1 MDESIA
7 NKLKLLRDS
16 IEASDYSLENIREWG
31 GADVI
36 ITKDV
41 ERIDPDWVKNQPIVI
56 GEQEDEPQRRL
67 VVTEYSIELSWV
79 FEQLRN
85 IFDELIDFNNKYH
98 FYGSLAQTA
107 LDVISEN
114 DGQVELLN
122 LLLQVV
128 SSAEGFLEK
137 N

>member
-1 MDESIA
+1 MDETIS
-7 NKLKLLRDS
+7 NKLKLLRAS

-41 ERIDPDWVKNQPIVI
+41 ERINPDWVKNQPIVI
-56 GEQEDEPQRRL
+56 SEQEGEPQRRL

-79 FEQLRN
+79 FMQLRD
-85 IFDELIDFNNKYH
+85 IFGESIDFYNKYH
-98 FYGSLAQTA
+98 FYGSLAQSA

-128 SSAEGFLEK
+128 SSAEGFFEK

>member
-1 MDESIA
+1 MHETIS
-7 NKLKLLRDS
+7 NKLKLLRAS